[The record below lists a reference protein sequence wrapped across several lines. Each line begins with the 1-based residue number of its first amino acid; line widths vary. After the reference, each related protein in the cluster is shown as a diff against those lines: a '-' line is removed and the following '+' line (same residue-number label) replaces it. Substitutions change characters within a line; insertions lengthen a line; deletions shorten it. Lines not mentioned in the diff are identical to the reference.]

1 MKFILLLFTSLVF
14 FAINT
19 SAKEEFIDNVSTFAI
34 PDTTVSKETYEVTV
48 FVKFEDDVLIVRNYT
63 IKFTYKDV
71 EKKNLTYVEYKGYT
85 ELGMREGVTAMPL
98 GWRAGIDYIR
108 YVFSDYQVLSAKR
121 VKE

>member
-1 MKFILLLFTSLVF
+1 MRFILLLFTSLVF
-14 FAINT
+14 FAANT
-19 SAKEEFIDNVSTFAI
+19 SAKEEFI

-48 FVKFEDDVLIVRNYT
+48 FVKYEDDVLIVRNYT

-71 EKKNLTYVEYKGYT
+71 EIKNLTYVEYKGYT
-85 ELGMREGVTAMPL
+85 ELGMREGVTPMPL

>member
-14 FAINT
+14 FAVNT

-71 EKKNLTYVEYKGYT
+71 EKRILHMWNTKATQNLV
-85 ELGMREGVTAMPL
+85 
-98 GWRAGIDYIR
+98 
-108 YVFSDYQVLSAKR
+108 
-121 VKE
+121 